1 MTESRNEMPRG
12 KHARVVSQDEGAYDA
27 GQAEDAQ
34 GARQGGYAQDA
45 YQGKHAHGISQS
57 ENMQDGRQGKYA
69 CEANRAVDA
78 QGKHAHDAIQPESAQ
93 TERAQACQS
102 KRAQGPGKRAQSA
115 RQAKYARGKHAQPVE
130 KQSFT
135 ASLNQVV
142 DSRAATPQQ
151 RKTLWAAAFLVAIAA
166 LLLGVGLTYS
176 AFSGNDHLKAVPV
189 TGESQSL
196 FASDTLA
203 PYKTTPSEEAMAGR
217 NVVVDTSGSE
227 CSFTFKIYN
236 CLLDDPNVFNDR
248 EVTYTLSV
256 VAKSATGQ
264 KSPVSS
270 GWRIKLGEDGAEKKP
285 DADGMVTFDATEL
298 PGTKGVINK
307 YKITLDTGLVDTTT
321 FVVRATVDD
330 KISPGTTLNCL
341 AAKVS
346 PVQRADVESASVTGG
361 WADSGDIDVTNY
373 AAYNYRVTVTG
384 KSQNVTLTWGDNLEL
399 DPFFETNHPGCA
411 INGNTVTYTAEAG
424 SEIVNFYRAA
434 GSAAPKEWSDIT
446 VSVSGSN

>member
-1 MTESRNEMPRG
+1 MTENRNEMPRG
-12 KHARVVSQDEGAYDA
+12 KHARIVSQDEGAYDA
-27 GQAEDAQ
+27 GRAEDAQ

-57 ENMQDGRQGKYA
+57 ENMQDGRQG
-69 CEANRAVDA
+69 R
-78 QGKHAHDAIQPESAQ
+78 HAHVANQAESVQSENVQSVLQSESAQ

-102 KRAQGPGKRAQSA
+102 KRAQGA
-115 RQAKYARGKHAQPVE
+115 RRAKYARGKHAQPVE
-130 KQSFT
+130 RQSLT

-142 DSRAATPQQ
+142 DSRAATPQK

-166 LLLGVGLTYS
+166 LLMGAGLTYS

-203 PYKTTPSEEAMAGR
+203 PYKTTPSEDPEAGKETIAGR
-217 NVVVDTSGSE
+217 NVVVDASGSQ

-256 VAKSATGQ
+256 VAKSVTGQ

-270 GWRIKLGEDGAEKKP
+270 GWSIKLGEDGAEKEP
-285 DADGMVTFDATEL
+285 DANGMVTFDATEL

-307 YKITLDTGLVDTTT
+307 YKITLQNTKLVDTTT
-321 FVVRATVDD
+321 FVIRATVDD

-361 WADSGDIDVTNY
+361 WADSGDPDVAYY